1 MSLLLCL
8 CHKLTLP
15 QPSLESP
22 GFHADINTP
31 IGSYPQRR
39 HSDRMS
45 SGEHHRSPSPSS
57 RTNTPG
63 MVSHHNPNIA
73 PQHVFDNVSLAE
85 SSFQPSGLPTFALR
99 QPSPAP
105 SVNGMHPE
113 HAHQYSENN
122 SSLKTRVSELEVIN
136 DLFRGRVAEL
146 EQSEQD
152 ARAKEASAR
161 DAADQYKADL
171 DAALI
176 RESAL
181 KRTVE
186 SLEAEIESYKSQ
198 AAPPSK
204 RLRLSDV
211 VRDDS
216 TSVDAQPAAPE
227 STPVAA

>member
-1 MSLLLCL
+1 M
-8 CHKLTLP
+8 
-15 QPSLESP
+15 
-22 GFHADINTP
+22 GA
-31 IGSYPQRR
+31 YPPHRR
-39 HSDRMS
+39 HSDRVS
-45 SGEHHRSPSPSS
+45 SGEHQRSPSPSS

-63 MVSHHNPNIA
+63 MVSHNPNIA
-73 PQHVFDNVSLAE
+73 PQHVFDNVSLSE

-113 HAHQYSENN
+113 HGHQYPENN

-152 ARAKEASAR
+152 ARAKESSAR
-161 DAADQYKADL
+161 DAADQYKSDL
-171 DAALI
+171 DAALV
-176 RESAL
+176 REAAL
-181 KRTVE
+181 KKRVE
-186 SLEAEIESYKSQ
+186 LLEAEVESYKSQ
-198 AAPPSK
+198 AAPPPK

-216 TSVDAQPAAPE
+216 SSTESKPAASSE
-227 STPVAA
+227 STTATAAA